1 MGKSDIE
8 SWIAS
13 TSTSSPTVDSENPE
27 GSASN
32 GWRRELVLSDWQAA
46 MDAAR
51 RKLLTSSTKIR
62 IRFLQEELLYI
73 AQHCG
78 MCRASFYSIKLNLPW
93 WPLDLSLEENLE
105 VFKLLTLTYSRYVD
119 APSREAVEAVGVE
132 LVRRDELR
140 GTSEGEPEA
149 KRLGIAEQ
157 IIGWLW
163 SEADRMSKR
172 PRCVSLYFHTFS
184 GAELRYIL

>member
-1 MGKSDIE
+1 MGKPDIE

-13 TSTSSPTVDSENPE
+13 TSTSPSTVDNENSD
-27 GSASN
+27 GSAF

-46 MDAAR
+46 MSAAR
-51 RKLLTSSTKIR
+51 RRLLTSSTKIR
-62 IRFLQEELLYI
+62 IQFLKEELLYI

-78 MCRASFYSIKLNLPW
+78 VYCASNRRFDLNSLLW
-93 WPLDLSLEENLE
+93 IDLSLEETLE
-105 VFKLLTLTYSRYVD
+105 VYKLLTLTYSRYVD

-140 GTSEGEPEA
+140 GTPEGEPEA
-149 KRLGIAEQ
+149 KRLGVAEQ

-163 SEADRMSKR
+163 SETDRMSKR
-172 PRCVSLYFHTFS
+172 PRCVGFPLVC
-184 GAELRYIL
+184 GI